1 MLVCVCGK
9 KSVYKY
15 VKRGQRL
22 IPIDSVQV
30 CIQRLWE
37 MATSVGNQLAQIHNK
52 SYCPQPLITNGL
64 AQWLKKKQR
73 KSAS

>member
-1 MLVCVCGK
+1 MKLLCWCVRVCAAK

-15 VKRGQRL
+15 VKRGQGL
-22 IPIDSVQV
+22 IPIDSAQV

-52 SYCPQPLITNGL
+52 SYCP
-64 AQWLKKKQR
+64 
-73 KSAS
+73 